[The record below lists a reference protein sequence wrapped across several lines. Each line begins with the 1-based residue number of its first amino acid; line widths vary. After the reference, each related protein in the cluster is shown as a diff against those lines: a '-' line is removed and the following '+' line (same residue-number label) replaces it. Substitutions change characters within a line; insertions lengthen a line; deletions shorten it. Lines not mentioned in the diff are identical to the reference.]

1 MMIRDRARRE
11 KGETV
16 EDMDTATRE
25 SLRAS
30 LLARQSEVQA
40 DLDRL
45 DSELRQLGAEQEQNL
60 GGLGNHLA
68 EDGSNVMEQ
77 ERILAVSG
85 DLRDVMAQVT
95 EALERLDTDEFGI
108 CRRCGKPINAERL
121 EAFPFVRYDIEC
133 QSQIEREQ
141 ALRAG
146 R

>member
-1 MMIRDRARRE
+1 MTWESARWT
-11 KGETV
+11 KGEMV

-25 SLRAS
+25 SLRTS
-30 LLARQSEVQA
+30 LLARRDEVQT

-45 DSELRQLGAEQEQNL
+45 DSELQQLGAQQEQNL

-85 DLRDVMAQVT
+85 DLRDILAQVT
-95 EALERLDTDEFGI
+95 EALDRLDTEQFGI
-108 CRRCGKPINAERL
+108 CQRCGKPINAERL
-121 EAFPFVRYDIEC
+121 EAFPYVRYDIEC

>member
-1 MMIRDRARRE
+1 M

-16 EDMDTATRE
+16 DLMDTATRE
-25 SLRAS
+25 SLRTT
-30 LLARQSEVQA
+30 LIARRDEVQA

-45 DSELRQLGAEQEQNL
+45 NDELRQLGAEQEQNL

-85 DLRDVMAQVT
+85 DLQDVMAQVD
-95 EALERLDTDEFGI
+95 EALVRIDTDDFGM
-108 CRRCGKPINAERL
+108 CQRCGKPINPDRL
-121 EAFPFVRYDIEC
+121 EAFPYVRYDIEC

>member
-1 MMIRDRARRE
+1 M

-16 EDMDTATRE
+16 DLMETATRE
-25 SLRAS
+25 AMRAT
-30 LLARQSEVQA
+30 LIARRDEVQA

-45 DSELRQLGAEQEQNL
+45 NDELRQLGAEQEQNL

-85 DLRDVMAQVT
+85 DLQDVMAQVD
-95 EALERLDTDEFGI
+95 EALARIDTDDFGI
-108 CRRCGKPINAERL
+108 CQRCGRPINPDRL
-121 EAFPFVRYDIEC
+121 EAFPYVRYDIEC